1 MKDMNP
7 LDRYVGPLRRWWPVV
22 AGALALGLLVAWITL
37 PEPQSE
43 PTPEE
48 LADPTITYRATHIL
62 LRNDDSPA
70 ATNFD
75 LVELLARQ
83 GDLTNRVVE
92 RLDGE
97 VTTSDVDA
105 VSLETNASIGT
116 LSITAVQPTP
126 DLASD
131 LATTY
136 AEELNVLLQE
146 RDVESRESA
155 IDAGTERL
163 ASLSE
168 RIENREEE
176 LAGLP
181 EEGLDRRLL
190 EAELDV
196 LIEQYAQQQ
205 QELRRL
211 TDQQVAPVEPFE
223 TLQEPSPVE
232 ATGPAQPTMLEVPE
246 GRGAR
251 FVLAAVLALLLGV
264 GAIFAID
271 RLDTR
276 IRTRQDAEE
285 GFGLPV
291 IAELP
296 QRSSKQRSVHPL
308 PVLSESD
315 GVTAEAIRSLRLSV
329 LMAPTWRLS
338 GKVPTGSDAV
348 GSVTAVEHEP
358 PRSLLVTSP
367 LTGDGKTTLVAN
379 LAASFASSDQR
390 VLVIDCDFRRPAI
403 GALLGV
409 KPGEGLRDLEDPY
422 DQPLKDLVV
431 TTSINGV
438 DLVRSGEP
446 GIAPAWFL
454 GHTDTILEQA
464 VDLADVVLFDSG
476 PLLLTNEAL
485 ALIPS
490 VESTLLVA
498 RAGKVSF
505 QQARDTLERLTR
517 VGANVAG
524 VSLVGAEGGGRYGYY
539 EPLGEPA
546 EKKAAVWTGSSGR
559 RGAPAS

>member
-116 LSITAVQPTP
+116 LSITAVQPNP